1 MKGGL
6 SWEVGGVW
14 GKSKRYPESCLG
26 MKASLWVEEGGLGR
40 LVSFYVFHVIFKMK
54 NDSEFSYY
62 FFKVSPL
69 FSEHPDLSSSFHSSL
84 YRPLSFNLPDRTGR
98 QGIAD
103 FEKNVL

>member
-1 MKGGL
+1 MG
-6 SWEVGGVW
+6 W
-14 GKSKRYPESCLG
+14 GDLLVFMYFMLF
-26 MKASLWVEEGGLGR
+26 LR
-40 LVSFYVFHVIFKMK
+40 LKMTLNLVTTFLK
-54 NDSEFSYY
+54 LVLF
-62 FFKVSPL
+62 

>member
-1 MKGGL
+1 MTL
-6 SWEVGGVW
+6 N
-14 GKSKRYPESCLG
+14 
-26 MKASLWVEEGGLGR
+26 
-40 LVSFYVFHVIFKMK
+40 LVTTFLKLVLF
-54 NDSEFSYY
+54 
-62 FFKVSPL
+62 